1 MADQT
6 IIKRLEKASMET
18 KLNLLKLCHQT
29 VIHIGGDMSCCDIM
43 TVIWQYAIRYDPQNP
58 HWEERDRFVLSK
70 GHAAAVTSF
79 SQAAIGCYDVED
91 IYKEY
96 ATDFG
101 RFGMHSCNLKNP
113 YVDVS
118 TGSLG
123 HGFPIAEGIATALKA
138 KGSASRVFTVVGD
151 GECQEGSIW
160 EAVMAGVKHKLGN
173 LIVFVDRNRLSFD
186 GPTEEYMP
194 LDDMAAR
201 WRAFNWNVI
210 EVEDG
215 NDMGQLIDTVD
226 SLPKSD
232 SETPTVIICNT
243 VKGHGISFMENN
255 QKWHAGMIN
264 DENYEKAVAEVQSA
278 YNMKWGEN

>member
-1 MADQT
+1 MADQAV
-6 IIKRLEKASMET
+6 IKKLDEAALNT
-18 KLNLLKLCHQT
+18 KLNLLRLCHQT
-29 VIHIGGDMSCCDIM
+29 VIHIGGDMSVAEIM
-43 TVIWQYAIRYDPQNP
+43 TAIWQHALRYDIKNP
-58 HWEERDRFVLSK
+58 RWEERDRFILSK

-123 HGFPIAEGIATALKA
+123 HGFPISVGIATALKA
-138 KGSASRVFTVVGD
+138 KGNKSRVYTVVGD
-151 GECQEGSIW
+151 GECGEGSIW
-160 EAVMAGVKHKLGN
+160 EAAMCAAKYKLGN
-173 LIVFVDRNRLSFD
+173 LVVFVDRNRMSFD
-186 GPTEEYMP
+186 GPTEQYMP

-201 WRAFNWNVI
+201 WRAFNWNVVEI
-210 EVEDG
+210 EDG
-215 NDMGQLIDTVD
+215 HDMGQLVDFLDNLPDVD
-226 SLPKSD
+226 SD
-232 SETPTVIICNT
+232 TPTVAVCHT

-255 QKWHAGMIN
+255 AGWHAGMID
-264 DENYEKAVAEVQSA
+264 DEKYEQAIGELKAAFAE
-278 YNMKWGEN
+278 KWGA